1 MEKEKFTTIPQ
12 CLECYH
18 YITYDEADDNFKCE
32 AFPIEIPDN
41 ILRNKIK
48 HNKIMAGQKGNYI
61 FKEKILT
68 RG

>member
-18 YITYDEADDNFKCE
+18 YITYDYINFKCE
-32 AFPIEIPDN
+32 AFPVEIPEN

-48 HNKIMAGQKGNYI
+48 HNKILEGQKGNHI
-61 FKEKILT
+61 FKPKIII
-68 RG
+68 